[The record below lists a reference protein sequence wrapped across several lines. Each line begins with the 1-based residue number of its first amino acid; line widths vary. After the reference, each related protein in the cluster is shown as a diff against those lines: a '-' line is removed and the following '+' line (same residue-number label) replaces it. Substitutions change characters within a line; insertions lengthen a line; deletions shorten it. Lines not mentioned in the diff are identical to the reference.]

1 MNMFSYNLSIFENRS
16 WQLLKS
22 WSRPFTDGTTLDDT
36 LDAGAITLSLS
47 RRQEPIKP
55 FTRLR
60 IIVSEDGTECGRIYR
75 LVATSKRTRRVFA
88 PSLTPLYDWQ
98 IQTIEVTKEME
109 RRFIG
114 TMTVTK
120 YLSKEYNAKGIVS
133 FPAIA
138 GTPFTDGYLN
148 KKNNVIGTAKIG
160 QEFVIPPFSWLES
173 IPEGLWEKEAVGN
186 LQPLSWGDCT
196 ITLTSPSGN
205 VVFENTGAPSIS
217 RKVTLSQAGTYILQY
232 KGKIGQG
239 LLGVGSGIVYLDYT
253 AIYRIS
259 AYEQI
264 VEKKE
269 EHTITNV
276 CERLLSAGITRRV
289 LVEDQEYELDPVF
302 AAKYKYEPSPE
313 FSFSNCTLFDALAQ
327 VGGKIH
333 AIPRLIPKYVRDNP
347 TLDKSKTIDD
357 THYYVTFD
365 ELGGDEQAPNM
376 PPMIYQDHTINID
389 DWCGTLDSPSQ
400 NMCNTENVELGAIT
414 ELGNDYITCRTE
426 DAQIEIN
433 ADNVI
438 IRTSMPIQ
446 QLVKLECGFIPEYFN
461 GQVPVGDITSYVY
474 ESAEYST
481 LSSYWGAA
489 YPYSKAW
496 ALKYTQ
502 GDNKITGLNTI
513 QQGAT
518 TVSSAFNKYSIVN
531 IIEAK
536 TGIEIGLID
545 ADNGKWI
552 RQLAFKVTYVPIVSA
567 RVKQMK
573 PTMSGANEK
582 NELVYN
588 QGANVAETSFY
599 GEKMRGAIARLGQDV
614 EQRTYDLFHYSQM
627 PKCGQL
633 LDGKYI
639 ARVDAEYDLVKIRV
653 TLTMTKNFNQLAQ
666 YVGLN
671 SNYRLYDISEKQ
683 SVERYINYSEKILI
697 GDKTDIDMTDYVM
710 CRELET
716 MIKETVSPMD
726 VRTSLGKPTQIAV
739 VKPYD
744 ELNNLII
751 DRNVVLPVVAFPFGT
766 SVCFAISFED
776 NYGAGFQSRDDF
788 GQGSTK
794 AVQRLVPYTDAYGE
808 IHSLEIIMGKEG
820 WSPSLDTQKDG
831 GAAMLYPQAT
841 INEPYWITHDTQWRR
856 VIVQKDSRE
865 KLRFMYQLH
874 FIGTRDS
881 IVVGTGMATY
891 NLFANKSNNDSFNAG
906 TVVLWL
912 GKNINALNKYID
924 AEDSVLGSEM
934 FKPGT
939 ATVSPLGKDENG
951 TVYWK
956 ARKNPTSATAKSY
969 AVCRYAPGLDGTV
982 DETSKLELLFGENFE
997 NGLAPNELAP
1007 PIYFSPAANMAYAV
1021 ESASWHVKSG
1031 AIAYKDSA
1039 LTIPL
1044 GKYVSTKSISQDNI
1058 HADYA
1063 KVANATLNK
1072 NGYVNQEFFQHN
1084 IPVILDYF
1092 TLQYDYEEGT
1102 LKLDREVL
1110 GGKFEELTENVDYTV
1125 SGKTITLTN
1134 KDMLVLGVRATYK
1147 CISDTKIETRDTY
1160 ASPDD
1165 LEFM

>member
-1 MNMFSYNLSIFENRS
+1 MFSYNLSIYENRS

-120 YLSKEYNAKGIVS
+120 YLQTDYAAGTSADYGEIDAITDSFKDNAYVAIPYYRPQTKGTHLSIFNPKIQIKYNNGSITTPGTFSGIV
-133 FPAIA
+133 
-138 GTPFTDGYLN
+138 
-148 KKNNVIGTAKIG
+148 
-160 QEFVIPPFSWLES
+160 
-173 IPEGLWEKEAVGN
+173 
-186 LQPLSWGDCT
+186 
-196 ITLTSPSGN
+196 TSPSGKKT
-205 VVFENTGAPSIS
+205 VFNGDNSSENIIGELELTEVGTYTIESFVSSQLVQGALVLKCSGSFIFRIGVYEQNASKTQPSITS
-217 RKVTLSQAGTYILQY
+217 
-232 KGKIGQG
+232 
-239 LLGVGSGIVYLDYT
+239 
-253 AIYRIS
+253 
-259 AYEQI
+259 
-264 VEKKE
+264 
-269 EHTITNV
+269 V
-276 CERLLSAGITRRV
+276 CERLLSAGITRRI
-289 LVEDQEYELDPVF
+289 LIEDQEYELDPVF
-302 AAKYKYEPSPE
+302 AAKYQNEPSPE
-313 FSFSNCTLFDALAQ
+313 FSFSSCTLFDALMQ

-333 AIPRLIPKYVRDNP
+333 AIPRLIPRYVRDNP
-347 TLDKSKTIDD
+347 TLDKTKSIDD

-438 IRTSMPIQ
+438 IRSSAPIQ
-446 QLVKLECGFIPEYFN
+446 QVVKLEGGYIPEYFD
-461 GQVPVGDITSYVY
+461 GQVPVGDISAYVY
-474 ESAEYST
+474 EDAEYAT
-481 LSSYWGAA
+481 LSSYWGTA

-496 ALKYTQ
+496 ALHYKQ
-502 GDNKITGLNTI
+502 GDNKISGLNFVM
-513 QQGAT
+513 QNAT
-518 TVSSAFNKYSIVN
+518 SIGTAFNKYAIVN

-536 TGIEIGLID
+536 TGITLSLTDTTKGQWLR
-545 ADNGKWI
+545 K
-552 RQLAFKVTYVPIVSA
+552 LAFKLTYVPIVSA
-567 RVKQMK
+567 RLKSMK
-573 PTMSGANEK
+573 PTLSGADEK

-614 EQRTYDLFHYSQM
+614 EQRTYDIFHYSQM

-639 ARVDAEYDLVKIRV
+639 ARVDAEYDIVKIRV
-653 TLTMTKNFNQLAQ
+653 TITLTKNFNQLAQ

-716 MIKETVSPMD
+716 MIKETISPMD
-726 VRTSLGKPTQIAV
+726 VRASLRKPTQLAV
-739 VKPYD
+739 LKPYD
-744 ELNNLII
+744 EAGNII
-751 DRNVVLPVVAFPFGT
+751 ADRNVVLPVVAFPFGT
-766 SVCFAISFED
+766 SVCFAVSYED
-776 NYGAGFQSRDDF
+776 NYGAGYQSSNEF
-788 GQGSTK
+788 ENEANK
-794 AVQRLVPYTDAYGE
+794 AVQRLVPYTDVYGE
-808 IHSLEIIMGKEG
+808 IHSLEIKMGKEG
-820 WSPSLDTQKDG
+820 WSPSIDSQKDG

-912 GKNINALNKYID
+912 GKKINALNKYID
-924 AEDSVLGSEM
+924 AEDSVLGSER

-939 ATVSPLGKDENG
+939 ATVSPLGIDENG

-969 AVCRYAPGLDGTV
+969 AVCRFAPGLDGTV
-982 DETSKLELLFGENFE
+982 DETSRLELLFGENFE

-1058 HADYA
+1058 HADYV

-1084 IPVILDYF
+1084 LPVILDYF

-1102 LKLDREVL
+1102 LKLHKEVL